1 MKQLITSLIM
11 GTLCI
16 TVWIVAAPILN
27 SDEIQEKESKV
38 VVDKLDREA
47 QTLTML

>member
-1 MKQLITSLIM
+1 MKHLLTSLIM
-11 GTLCI
+11 GILCI

-27 SDEIQEKESKV
+27 DKTEQKKESKV
-38 VVDKLDREA
+38 VVDELEIEA